1 MQHAA
6 ELRDEALFN
15 DPPAKEE
22 CPICFLP
29 MPLRLISCM
38 TLPSATLSSIPI
50 YDFALANEEL
60 AGKLMEQHFPCCG
73 KSICAGCVHSFINS
87 GNMMNCPFCKADHVN
102 KTDEE
107 RVEELKKRIEVN
119 DAGAMC
125 VLADQYIEGN
135 EGLNQDQEK
144 AKELWTRAADLGS
157 SQAHY
162 ELGVYYHEG
171 GGF

>member
-60 AGKLMEQHFPCCG
+60 AGKLMEQHFPCCDL
-73 KSICAGCVHSFINS
+73 CR
-87 GNMMNCPFCKADHVN
+87 MCPLIH
-102 KTDEE
+102 
-107 RVEELKKRIEVN
+107 
-119 DAGAMC
+119 
-125 VLADQYIEGN
+125 
-135 EGLNQDQEK
+135 
-144 AKELWTRAADLGS
+144 
-157 SQAHY
+157 
-162 ELGVYYHEG
+162 
-171 GGF
+171 